1 MELAVQTSWPQTHSN
16 PPAPASLLGL
26 KMWPPQGARTA
37 SEGIEEALGKTEQPL
52 GI

>member
-1 MELAVQTSWPQTHSN
+1 MELAVQTGWPQTHID

-26 KMWPPQGARTA
+26 KMWPPQGAGTA
-37 SEGIEEALGKTEQPL
+37 SEGSEEALGKTEQPL